1 VCSFVDVESVDGDVE
16 VICKAFKNCKIERSY
31 FERLCHL
38 AKTGERLD
46 KVQSLAETI
55 WEKAREHAPDVIHSF
70 IDWAIEFIDKE
81 MIWGETSR
89 AIAAALQ
96 VRRNYPKHSL
106 GAIVLNITRFLLI
119 ALLISS
125 QIGRRQNFG
134 AVRL

>member
-16 VICKAFKNCKIERSY
+16 VICKAFNNCKIERSY

-46 KVQSLAETI
+46 NVQSLAETI

-70 IDWAIEFIDKE
+70 IDWATEFIDKE

-96 VRRNYPKHSL
+96 VRRKHP
-106 GAIVLNITRFLLI
+106 
-119 ALLISS
+119 
-125 QIGRRQNFG
+125 
-134 AVRL
+134 